1 MTQLLIF
8 LLNKKSQ
15 NHVNGLGFG
24 FMFLFFFYFLF
35 LKKVDNYDKKKKA
48 CLVESALLNSLRP
61 KIKFLPISQTKNG
74 NG

>member
-1 MTQLLIF
+1 MT
-8 LLNKKSQ
+8 KK
-15 NHVNGLGFG
+15 
-24 FMFLFFFYFLF
+24 
-35 LKKVDNYDKKKKA
+35 KKKEKKKKA